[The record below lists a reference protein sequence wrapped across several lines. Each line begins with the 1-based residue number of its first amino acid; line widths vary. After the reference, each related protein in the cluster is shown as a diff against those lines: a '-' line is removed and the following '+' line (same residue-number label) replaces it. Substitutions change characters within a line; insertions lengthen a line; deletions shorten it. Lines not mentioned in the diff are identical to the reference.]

1 MADMRY
7 MGKMKNKYRG
17 ISICLIV
24 CLIFLSGCS
33 GNSKPVVYES
43 TTEIS
48 YSWWGNDDR
57 HRYTLQALDIF
68 TEQNQGQI
76 EVQANYGSWGGYENK
91 MHIYMRSHNAPDVM
105 QINYAWLSEYADE
118 ENGFYNLYDLKD
130 IIHLENYTP
139 EELAY
144 GEMDGKLY
152 AVPISFNTPMFYYN
166 KTIYA
171 SYGLEI
177 PKTWDDLFAAAK
189 VMSRDGIYPLG
200 TTKKQLFL
208 MLVAYLEQIKG
219 KESVK
224 ADGSLQLTKA
234 DIAFMLDLYKRLIDE
249 DVLMPIDSFDR
260 NAFSTG
266 KAAGTLAWISD
277 AANYCTPLE
286 ENGAEVIVGDYLQDA
301 AARKFGWCV
310 KPATMYAI
318 SATTE
323 KRQSFWSF
331 CLIAGIWHSC
341 REPKKVFQ
349 SVTRQRQ
356 RCRKLKSSA
365 VMRNRQMTCVK
376 ITQTGWRYCSRYW
389 RTKASMMVLR
399 SMRTIISMISFP
411 KMKL

>member
-1 MADMRY
+1 
-7 MGKMKNKYRG
+7 MKNKYRG

-234 DIAFMLDLYKRLIDE
+234 DIAFMLDFYKRLIDE

-286 ENGAEVIVGDYLQDA
+286 ENGAEVYCRRL
-301 AARKFGWCV
+301 
-310 KPATMYAI
+310 
-318 SATTE
+318 SAG
-323 KRQSFWSF
+323 
-331 CLIAGIWHSC
+331 CSC
-341 REPKKVFQ
+341 EEIRVVCKTSYDVCHQ
-349 SVTRQRQ
+349 CNNGVSGR
-356 RCRKLKSSA
+356 S
-365 VMRNRQMTCVK
+365 
-376 ITQTGWRYCSRYW
+376 G
-389 RTKASMMVLR
+389 KASGV
-399 SMRTIISMISFP
+399 SA
-411 KMKL
+411 

>member
-130 IIHLENYTP
+130 IIHLRITL

-177 PKTWDDLFAAAK
+177 PKTW
-189 VMSRDGIYPLG
+189 MI
-200 TTKKQLFL
+200 
-208 MLVAYLEQIKG
+208 
-219 KESVK
+219 
-224 ADGSLQLTKA
+224 
-234 DIAFMLDLYKRLIDE
+234 
-249 DVLMPIDSFDR
+249 
-260 NAFSTG
+260 
-266 KAAGTLAWISD
+266 
-277 AANYCTPLE
+277 
-286 ENGAEVIVGDYLQDA
+286 
-301 AARKFGWCV
+301 
-310 KPATMYAI
+310 
-318 SATTE
+318 
-323 KRQSFWSF
+323 F
-331 CLIAGIWHSC
+331 CSG
-341 REPKKVFQ
+341 
-349 SVTRQRQ
+349 
-356 RCRKLKSSA
+356 
-365 VMRNRQMTCVK
+365 
-376 ITQTGWRYCSRYW
+376 
-389 RTKASMMVLR
+389 
-399 SMRTIISMISFP
+399 
-411 KMKL
+411 